1 MKKIKLTR
9 IVPLWVVARP
19 VNKREGIYK
28 TLAFVIDYDDAC
40 LFVEV
45 ISSQFEWDVVV
56 IERRTEK
63 VDSIYHGKNFLSDDK
78 PFREFVGGKNN
89 E

>member
-9 IVPLWVVARP
+9 IVPMWVVAKL

-28 TLAFVIDYDDAC
+28 TLAFVNDYDDAC
-40 LFVEV
+40 LFAEV
-45 ISSQFEWDVVV
+45 ISSQFEWDVAV
-56 IERRTEK
+56 IERRSEK
-63 VDSIYHGKNFLSDDK
+63 IDSIYHGKNFLSDDK
-78 PFREFVGGKNN
+78 PFRELVGGKND